1 MQMGEIDKTT
11 ERLCR
16 KAREIRKANR
26 YTLAEIAEKVGV
38 TNQMVSRVESGRV
51 SPTIGSL
58 SRILEPMGYTLDIVP
73 IVQGELNPA
82 LNSLA
87 RALEAMGYAIVP
99 KDNKNNQNN
108 NE

>member
-1 MQMGEIDKTT
+1 MSEIDKTT

-26 YTLAEIAEKVGV
+26 YTLAEIADQIGV

-51 SPTIGSL
+51 SPTIGSF

-73 IVQGELNPA
+73 IVQGEMNPA

-87 RALEAMGYAIVP
+87 RALEGLGYKIVP
-99 KDNKNNQNN
+99 VENTEG
-108 NE
+108 NEE

>member
-1 MQMGEIDKTT
+1 MQMSEIDKTT

-26 YTLAEIAEKVGV
+26 YTLAEIAEKAG
-38 TNQMVSRVESGRV
+38 MHHPIVSRIESGRV

-73 IVQGELNPA
+73 IVQGEMNPA

-87 RALEAMGYAIVP
+87 RALEGLGYKIVP
-99 KDNKNNQNN
+99 VENTEGNGG
-108 NE
+108 